1 MNKIERWDT
10 RAKFTLILLGC
21 YKPDCVD
28 YRLHNQVLHQLLST
42 RSLGFHFPIPP
53 NIISHIGQ
61 LMESSISIK
70 TSIRRVYDI
79 SYLSHLFID
88 SFLRKFRW
96 KNYKIK
102 TSFDSPEW
110 PKYWA
115 NKTGINLMIFYFTI
129 RRKLSTIR

>member
-88 SFLRKFRW
+88 SF
-96 KNYKIK
+96 
-102 TSFDSPEW
+102 P
-110 PKYWA
+110 
-115 NKTGINLMIFYFTI
+115 
-129 RRKLSTIR
+129 RKLKWKKLRLKQVLIAQRGLNTWLTKLVLILWFFISLFVENCLQ